1 MTKPIPP
8 TPEALYLSRQN
19 ENTTQRQHVIA
30 WLAHLEARGYSPRSI
45 EGYRERVLP
54 FVTWCEERGL
64 MYAPQISLEWLE
76 SYQRHLRSYRK
87 ADGKTLVL
95 NGQLS
100 RLSAI
105 KNLYRWLLKRH
116 IILYN
121 PADLLE
127 LPKGESHLPAQV
139 FSEQEMRQVLGS
151 PDTETP
157 LGLRNRAILELFWS
171 SGIRRMELANLLLRD
186 VDFARGVVNV
196 RQGKGKKDRVVPV
209 GHEALAWVAQY
220 LREVR
225 PRLTQRAGSGH
236 LFVTNKGTGLKP
248 GTLTMIGGKT
258 IREQARLDKPGACHI
273 FRHSMA
279 TQMLDNGADT
289 RHIQAI
295 LGHEKLETTQ
305 VYTKVAIASLQR
317 VHEKTHP
324 AEKRRRKK
332 APEGPE
338 PDVTTAQAD
347 SPQRYR
353 AHNVSAQGWVQ
364 ADSRRP

>member
-1 MTKPIPP
+1 MTKPLSPGR
-8 TPEALYLSRQN
+8 EALYLSRQN
-19 ENTTQRQHVIA
+19 EQTTQRRQVIA
-30 WLAHLEARGYSPRSI
+30 WLAHLEAQGYSPRSL

-76 SYQRHLRSYRK
+76 SYQRHLRNYRK
-87 ADGKTLVL
+87 ADGNTLVL
-95 NGQLS
+95 NGQLN

-105 KNLYRWLLKRH
+105 KNFFRWLLKRH
-116 IILYN
+116 VILYN

-139 FSEQEMRQVLGS
+139 FSEQETRQVLGS
-151 PDTETP
+151 LDTETP

-171 SGIRRMELANLLLRD
+171 TGIRRMELANLLLRD
-186 VDFARGVVNV
+186 VDFTRGVVNV
-196 RQGKGKKDRVVPV
+196 RQGKGRKDRVVPV
-209 GHEALAWVAQY
+209 GHEALGWLGRY

-225 PRLTQRAGSGH
+225 PRLAQRGDSGH
-236 LFVTNKGTGLKP
+236 LFLTNRGAGLKR
-248 GTLTMIGGKT
+248 GTLTWLAGQV
-258 IREQARLDKPGACHI
+258 IREKARLDKPGACHI

-305 VYTKVAIASLQR
+305 VYTRVAIAPLQR
-317 VHEKTHP
+317 VHGKTHP

-332 APEGPE
+332 AAEAPEQNGAA
-338 PDVTTAQAD
+338 AQSD
-347 SPQRYR
+347 SLK
-353 AHNVSAQGWVQ
+353 S
-364 ADSRRP
+364 